1 MSGETRQRQQIGP
14 YRLLARLGG
23 PTGTIY
29 RAADPSGRDVAIR
42 LLPDAA
48 VPAPRERLGRDLER
62 MREVLS
68 PYAVDVLD
76 GDASADPPYVV
87 SRFVPGQPLTDV
99 VAEHGPLQGAALHRL
114 ALGMAK
120 ALAAVHEA
128 GLAHGAFGPD
138 TVLVVDGAPVV
149 TDFGIAAQSDD
160 GAAEDVHAWARTVVF
175 AATAKL
181 GDTDD
186 TGTALAIGAG
196 SVPEPLWPVVEA
208 ALSARPP
215 SAAEVAEA
223 VAALDLGPASPPPS
237 IPAPAAATRGPA
249 RSAPPVAAS
258 GRPRQA
264 AAVERGWA
272 RLLSAMVVVLA
283 VGLAIML
290 PLVGALVSVVAVA
303 VLRLQAAADPRA
315 RLSALAR
322 TAATLP
328 YAAVFALVLGGG
340 LIALSL
346 FRVEAD
352 PLGVCGF
359 AVGAG
364 VCALWTA
371 PGVTGPYRRL
381 EQWFTAVARS
391 PRRLATAGVALGV
404 LAFLAVVGA
413 ISLTPSLAPMY
424 GLQTSTESLIGRLQA
439 ALH

>member
-23 PTGTIY
+23 PTGTVY
-29 RAADPSGRDVAIR
+29 RAADAGGRDVAIR

-87 SRFVPGQPLTDV
+87 SRFVPGRPLADV
-99 VAEHGPLQGAALHRL
+99 VADHGPMQGAALHRL

-120 ALAAVHEA
+120 ALAAVHDA
-128 GLAHGAFGPD
+128 GLSHGDFGPD
-138 TVLVVDGAPVV
+138 SVLVVDGAPVV
-149 TDFGIAAQSDD
+149 TDFGIAAHD
-160 GAAEDVHAWARTVVF
+160 GDGEAGDVRAWARTVVF
-175 AATAKL
+175 AATAEL
-181 GDTDD
+181 ADTDD
-186 TGTALAIGAG
+186 AAALAAG
-196 SVPEPLWPVVEA
+196 SVPEPLRPVVES
-208 ALSARPP
+208 ALSADPP
-215 SAAEVAEA
+215 SAAQLAEA
-223 VAALDLGPASPPPS
+223 VAQLDPGPDSPPPS
-237 IPAPAAATRGPA
+237 IPAPAPELRTASSVPPA
-249 RSAPPVAAS
+249 AAS

-264 AAVERGWA
+264 AVVRGWA

-290 PLVGALVSVVAVA
+290 PLLGALVSVAAVA
-303 VLRLQAAADPRA
+303 ALRLRPAAGLRGL
-315 RLSALAR
+315 LSALAR

-328 YAAVFALVLGGG
+328 YAAVFALAVGAG

-346 FRVEAD
+346 FGVEAD
-352 PLGVCGF
+352 PLGVCAF
-359 AVGAG
+359 AAGAG
-364 VCALWTA
+364 AGALWAA

-381 EQWFTAVARS
+381 EQWFAAVARS
-391 PRRLATAGVALGV
+391 PRRLAAAGAALGV

-424 GLQTSTESLIGRLQA
+424 GLQTSTESLIARLQA

>member
-23 PTGTIY
+23 PTGTVY
-29 RAADPSGRDVAIR
+29 RAADAGGRDVAIR

-87 SRFVPGQPLTDV
+87 SRFVPGRPLIDV
-99 VAEHGPLQGAALHRL
+99 VAEHGPLQGANLHRL
-114 ALGMAK
+114 ALGTAK

-149 TDFGIAAQSDD
+149 TDFGIAPHGGD
-160 GAAEDVHAWARTVVF
+160 GAAGDVRAWARTVVF
-175 AATAKL
+175 AATGGPA
-181 GDTDD
+181 D
-186 TGTALAIGAG
+186 TGDAAAALGAG
-196 SVPEPLWPVVEA
+196 VLPEPLRPLVEA
-208 ALSARPP
+208 ALSADPP
-215 SAAEVAEA
+215 SAARLAEA
-223 VAALDLGPASPPPS
+223 VAALDPGPDSPPPPTV
-237 IPAPAAATRGPA
+237 PAPAPAPRTAYSVPPAT
-249 RSAPPVAAS
+249 S

-264 AAVERGWA
+264 AVVRGWA

-290 PLVGALVSVVAVA
+290 PLAGAPVSPAAVA
-303 VLRLQAAADPRA
+303 ALRRRAAAGPRGV
-315 RLSALAR
+315 LSALAR

-328 YAAVFALVLGGG
+328 YAAAFALAVGAG

-346 FRVEAD
+346 FGVEAD
-352 PLGVCGF
+352 PLGVCAF

-364 VCALWTA
+364 AGALWAA

-381 EQWFTAVARS
+381 EQWFAVVARS
-391 PRRLATAGVALGV
+391 PRRLAAAGAALGV

-424 GLQTSTESLIGRLQA
+424 GLQTSTESLIARLQA